1 MKRTTLILILSILV
15 VAFLLLGCNDWD
27 GMDRSGQAW
36 NTGGYAT
43 AEAEGRAP

>member
-1 MKRTTLILILSILV
+1 MTRLKALLLGVLV
-15 VAFLLLGCNDWD
+15 VLTLLLGCNDWD

-36 NTGGYAT
+36 NTGAYAT